1 MIDKN
6 AVVHSNSVL
15 SRFVC
20 MVRFEKVYSSYN
32 RSQSFNKTE
41 AEVFWVLFFTYK
53 GKKC

>member
-1 MIDKN
+1 MI
-6 AVVHSNSVL
+6 SVYL
-15 SRFVC
+15 LLDC